1 MSVHDLSRHYGSL
14 KPDERF
20 RLILAASGRH
30 DDVEQ
35 QKLISSGRRIEHS
48 VQDHSPYAHA
58 FDEICKIAY
67 LGLLEAVACSPKAD
81 PCGMRVPKAHLG
93 DKETLDERQEASPG
107 ADHQEAA

>member
-1 MSVHDLSRHYGSL
+1 MEQGGGMSVHIFSCHYGIL
-14 KPDERF
+14 NPDERF

-58 FDEICKIAY
+58 FDEVCKIAY
-67 LGLLEAVACSPKAD
+67 LDLLE
-81 PCGMRVPKAHLG
+81 
-93 DKETLDERQEASPG
+93 
-107 ADHQEAA
+107 EAARYTDAWRNFELVSECPKSIDDNDPAKSM